1 MELFAKIKS
10 LLGTDQETT
19 EGDGLILKKGT
30 KVTDLKKQ
38 FNERF
43 GSVLRV
49 YVGRSQVD
57 ENSTLGEAGLT
68 NEGIFECRG
77 NLQVGTFIAHM
88 AEEYGLKVK
97 VYTVDEWVAVI
108 DGLTLSAS
116 GIVKKSATKA
126 DMEMMLSGGTD
137 NPAQAGK
144 TPVSEVK
151 AGAFA
156 IVKYSDNSYSVSIDG
171 NVCANSKGAM
181 RQLAEAIGFEYD
193 KGWTTQQFGAKLS
206 KFIKENAGV
215 EEAPVAVEEAVDK
228 PVVKKVSKKD
238 GELPGVFVLEDGRKI
253 CFSRGNLQFHCKN
266 YEFKFAEEQYETIG
280 EGNKNIAPNYDGW
293 IDLFGWGT
301 SGYMGCQPT
310 EVSTINSE
318 YGPAK
323 GNIAGTKYDWGVFNP
338 ITNGGNKEGVWR
350 TPTYDEMQYLFARRS
365 NADKLKIF
373 GTVCGIQ
380 GVILLT
386 GEEFWNNRLRFPIDL
401 TSVCNV
407 FDAEKWD
414 ILENLGCVFFPDC
427 LQAKSQ
433 YERVRDY
440 DSYEI
445 DGCKNVFKEIVYS
458 PDCRRYSTSSR
469 EENEERKYFDSFTGS
484 YRDRTC
490 DRRDRLPVRLIKDI
504 E

>member
-1 MELFAKIKS
+1 MGLFGKIKS
-10 LLGTDQETT
+10 LLGTTQETVDAY
-19 EGDGLILKKGT
+19 GFNLKKET
-30 KVTDLKKQ
+30 KVIDLKKQ

-68 NEGIFECRG
+68 YEGVFECRG
-77 NLQVGTFIAHM
+77 NLQVGTFITRM

-126 DMEMMLSGGTD
+126 DMEMMLSGGAET
-137 NPAQAGK
+137 PEQSGK

-206 KFIKENAGV
+206 KYIKENAGV
-215 EEAPVAVEEAVDK
+215 EESPVAVEDDAAATAAKEAAKKADK
-228 PVVKKVSKKD
+228 PAVKKVSKSSNNE
-238 GELPGVFVLEDGRKI
+238 GALPGVFTLEDGRKI
-253 CFSRGNLQFHCKN
+253 RFSKGFLQFNPKKF
-266 YEFKFAEEQYETIG
+266 EFKFAEQQYEHIG
-280 EGNKNIAPNYDGW
+280 SDGDENCKPGYDGW

-310 EVSTINSE
+310 ENSLKTKH
-318 YGPAK
+318 YGPEEGDLTGDNA
-323 GNIAGTKYDWGVFNP
+323 NYDWGVYNP
-338 ITNGGNKEGVWR
+338 ITNGGNQEGLWR
-350 TPTYDEMQYLFARRS
+350 TISYQELDFLTHKRS
-365 NADKLKIF
+365 NAQKLF
-373 GTVCGIQ
+373 LMCSVCGKE
-380 GVILLT
+380 GMVLLPDD
-386 GEEFWNNRLRFPIDL
+386 FWSNRLSFIVDATPDKY
-401 TSVCNV
+401 SDNS
-407 FDAEKWD
+407 FDKDQWTT
-414 ILENLGCVFFPDC
+414 LESMGAVFFPKHRYKIVK
-427 LQAKSQ
+427 AKESYYSIQ
-433 YERVRDY
+433 KELVWDRGCETWYTTFFWKSDKPSY
-440 DSYEI
+440 DS
-445 DGCKNVFKEIVYS
+445 
-458 PDCRRYSTSSR
+458 P
-469 EENEERKYFDSFTGS
+469 RKF
-484 YRDRTC
+484 
-490 DRRDRLPVRLIKDI
+490 PVRLIKDVK
-504 E
+504 